1 MSDQSLPVEPA
12 RRGVAY
18 ARPWSLVAG
27 LVLVALVFGLVLL
40 RGQEPA
46 PLPVDAPAS
55 EFSAGRAMALLG
67 ELLAEGRPH
76 PVGSEMN
83 ARVRERIIG
92 RLGALGYEVE
102 VQETVVCRGWT
113 GTQATCAPVQNV
125 LTRLPGQ
132 VDGPAVMIMAH
143 YDSVG
148 AGPGAADDT
157 HGVAV
162 MLEIARIFRAI
173 AVAEAQHEKRYLALA
188 ANIDNGQVFE
198 KPEAVVWRC
207 RNCGYLHEGPKAPK
221 VCPACDHPLAHFEV
235 LGENY

>member
-67 ELLAEGRPH
+67 ELLAEGQPH

-83 ARVRERIIG
+83 ARVRERIVG
-92 RLGALGYEVE
+92 HLGALGYEVE

-113 GTQATCAPVQNV
+113 GTLRAAS
-125 LTRLPGQ
+125 PGA
-132 VDGPAVMIMAH
+132 GCRNWPGCRMPFCTNP
-143 YDSVG
+143 G
-148 AGPGAADDT
+148 AGPR
-157 HGVAV
+157 HGG
-162 MLEIARIFRAI
+162 FWAI
-173 AVAEAQHEKRYLALA
+173 ATPNPPSIWRRPRA
-188 ANIDNGQVFE
+188 
-198 KPEAVVWRC
+198 KPARV
-207 RNCGYLHEGPKAPK
+207 CGRRAR
-221 VCPACDHPLAHFEV
+221 PLASPKRQASLSGVPSVSRATVSRRRHRPSFPCPSDR
-235 LGENY
+235 LTQTGRRSYYTIIQ